1 MSFAALRDRVNA
13 NALSKL
19 NDGQALI
26 GQVVGIGADML
37 GTAVTAV
44 FDAEFLAVLEVESN
58 TPPVLRVS
66 STDVPGIAHGIS
78 VIFNAV
84 NYTVAEV
91 HQDSQG
97 ITNLILEKS

>member
-26 GQVVGIGADML
+26 GQVVGVGADVL

-44 FDAEFLAVLEVESN
+44 FDAEFLAVLGIESDA
-58 TPPVLRVS
+58 PVLRVS

-91 HQDSQG
+91 HADSQG
-97 ITNLILEKS
+97 ITNLILEKA